1 MAVKQGKLKRSRVI
15 QYLDD
20 VFRLSHIYLYMNFYI
35 INRDSAGDDAS
46 QSFSMNYHTL
56 AANEDDKDLN
66 NSNQN
71 DPLEHKSRGN
81 LQNGKE
87 NVKPRNPLRRSLS
100 AQHRA
105 IKVGLG

>member
-1 MAVKQGKLKRSRVI
+1 
-15 QYLDD
+15 
-20 VFRLSHIYLYMNFYI
+20 MNVCTF
-35 INRDSAGDDAS
+35 NRDSAGDDAS

-105 IKVGLG
+105 IKVRISWELFVLQCAISSSPAPVL

>member
-1 MAVKQGKLKRSRVI
+1 
-15 QYLDD
+15 
-20 VFRLSHIYLYMNFYI
+20 MNVYI
-35 INRDSAGDDAS
+35 LNRDSAGDDAS

-87 NVKPRNPLRRSLS
+87 NVNAKIQVFSCLSLRR
-100 AQHRA
+100 QF
-105 IKVGLG
+105 

>member
-1 MAVKQGKLKRSRVI
+1 
-15 QYLDD
+15 
-20 VFRLSHIYLYMNFYI
+20 MNVYI
-35 INRDSAGDDAS
+35 LNRDSAGDDAS

-100 AQHRA
+100 ARHRA
-105 IKVGLG
+105 IKVRISWELFVLQYARTFHLQPQYYNITKI